1 MGMFDFAKKLI
12 RRTYSEWGAEDGLAN
27 FPSEGHGVFVPTY
40 LPVHENDQSA
50 TVLQMPSSVSASRKE
65 AVNG

>member
-1 MGMFDFAKKLI
+1 MGMFGFAKKFI
-12 RRTYSEWGAEDGLAN
+12 RRTYSEWGAEDGLGN

-40 LPVHENDQSA
+40 LMVPQKEQTA
-50 TVLQMPSSVSASRKE
+50 TVLQMPQEQWKE

>member
-1 MGMFDFAKKLI
+1 MGMFGYAKKLI

-27 FPSEGHGVFVPTY
+27 FPSEVHGVFVPTY
-40 LPVHENDQSA
+40 HPVPPKDQGA
-50 TVLQMPSSVSASRKE
+50 TVLQMPQEQWKE